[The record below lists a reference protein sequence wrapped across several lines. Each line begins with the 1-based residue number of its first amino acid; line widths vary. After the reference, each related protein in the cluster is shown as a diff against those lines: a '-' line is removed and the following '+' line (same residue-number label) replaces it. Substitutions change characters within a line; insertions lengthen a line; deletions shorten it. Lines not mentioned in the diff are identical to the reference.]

1 MSCSGCRI
9 LAWLGTM
16 HDYKNWELLNF
27 SDCQI
32 FRPRAL
38 RLYIK
43 GGIFFFLEGN
53 NSKAKINSLR

>member
-1 MSCSGCRI
+1 M

-53 NSKAKINSLR
+53 NSKARINSLR